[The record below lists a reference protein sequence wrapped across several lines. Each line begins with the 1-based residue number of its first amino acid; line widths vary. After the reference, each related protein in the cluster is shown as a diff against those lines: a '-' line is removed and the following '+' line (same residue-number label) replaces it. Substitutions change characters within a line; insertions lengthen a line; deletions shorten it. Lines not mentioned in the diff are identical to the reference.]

1 MTRHSGSRKRMR
13 RLLRKDL
20 GSRSGPRPEVYLSEL
35 EPGAKVVILVD
46 PASHKGMP
54 HRRYHGRVGRIVE
67 KRGRGYVVAVQ
78 IGSKLRKLSVLP
90 EHLRPAE
97 SPVI

>member
-1 MTRHSGSRKRMR
+1 MKRA
-13 RLLRKDL
+13 L
-20 GSRSGPRPEVYLSEL
+20 
-35 EPGAKVVILVD
+35 
-46 PASHKGMP
+46 
-54 HRRYHGRVGRIVE
+54 
-67 KRGRGYVVAVQ
+67 Q

>member
-1 MTRHSGSRKRMR
+1 
-13 RLLRKDL
+13 
-20 GSRSGPRPEVYLSEL
+20 
-35 EPGAKVVILVD
+35 
-46 PASHKGMP
+46 MP